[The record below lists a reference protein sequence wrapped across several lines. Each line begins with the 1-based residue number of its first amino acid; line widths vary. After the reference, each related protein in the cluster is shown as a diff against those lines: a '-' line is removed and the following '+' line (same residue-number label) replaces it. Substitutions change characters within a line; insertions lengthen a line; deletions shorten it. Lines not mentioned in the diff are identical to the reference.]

1 MKQLQRFEDYAR
13 PFVGAASPWPDLP
26 LPPTEREL
34 WWQDWISKDPPADL
48 WSALRRHFPQLLIAP
63 RSDAHLSEQYRRLV
77 LRGRRPT
84 DEDLEQAPSLMD
96 PEGLRLSIE
105 QQPCGA
111 VPVLDVVNRDDF
123 DLLLHC
129 LAYRC
134 EPVALPPSVHAQAID
149 GLIHW
154 GLIREVNRSTRCQ
167 LLILH
172 QAPYSSLSASCL
184 PVEMDQQRWLEA
196 SRSWRLEHELAHLA
210 CQRLLGEMRINLYD
224 ELIADAVGMLAALD
238 RFDAD
243 LFRQGLGL
251 STTGQLL
258 PGGRALTY
266 VGPLHPDDHSRAY
279 QSVLARA
286 HELEALLARG
296 LVPTEP
302 LSLLRCLGCQRLDQ
316 VLRPML

>member
-1 MKQLQRFEDYAR
+1 MEQCQRFEDYAR

-26 LPPTEREL
+26 RPPTEREL
-34 WWQDWISKDPPADL
+34 WWQNWIANDPPVDL
-48 WSALRRHFPQLLIAP
+48 WLELRQHCPQLLIAP
-63 RSDAHLSEQYRRLV
+63 RPDAHLSEQYSRLV

-84 DEDLEQAPSLMD
+84 DEDIEQAPSLVD
-96 PEGLRLSIE
+96 PEGLRLSIA

-111 VPVLDVVNRDDF
+111 VPVLDVVHRDDF
-123 DLLLHC
+123 DLLLRC

-134 EPVALPPSVHAQAID
+134 EPAAMPLSVHAQAID

-172 QAPYSSLSASCL
+172 QAPYSSLSLASL
-184 PVEMDQQRWLEA
+184 PVPLDQQRWIEA
-196 SRSWRLEHELAHLA
+196 SQRWRLEHELTHLA
-210 CQRLLGEMRINLYD
+210 CQCLLGEMRINLYD
-224 ELIADAVGMLAALD
+224 ELIADALGMLAALD
-238 RFDAD
+238 CFDAD

-251 STTGQLL
+251 SEEGVLQ
-258 PGGRALTY
+258 PGGRAQAY
-266 VGPLHPDDHSRAY
+266 VGALHPDDRSRAY

-296 LVPTEP
+296 LVPREAMP
-302 LSLLRCLGCQRLDQ
+302 LLRCLGRQRLDQ
-316 VLRPML
+316 PLRA

>member
-1 MKQLQRFEDYAR
+1 MEQCQRFEDYAR

-26 LPPTEREL
+26 RPPTEREL
-34 WWQDWISKDPPADL
+34 WWQNWIANDPPVDL
-48 WSALRRHFPQLLIAP
+48 WLALRQHCPQLLIAP
-63 RSDAHLSEQYRRLV
+63 RPDAHLSEQYRRLV

-84 DEDLEQAPSLMD
+84 DEDLEQAPSLVD
-96 PEGLRLSIE
+96 PEGLRLSIA

-111 VPVLDVVNRDDF
+111 VPVLDVVHRDDF
-123 DLLLHC
+123 DLLLRC

-134 EPVALPPSVHAQAID
+134 EPAAMPLSVHAQAID

-172 QAPYSSLSASCL
+172 RAPYSSLSASCL

-196 SRSWRLEHELAHLA
+196 SRSWRLEHELAHVA

-224 ELIADAVGMLAALD
+224 ELIADTFGMLAALD

-251 STTGQLL
+251 STAGQLL

-266 VGPLHPDDHSRAY
+266 VGPLHPDDHERAY
-279 QSVLARA
+279 QSVLERA
-286 HELEALLARG
+286 QELETLLERG
-296 LVPTEP
+296 MLPTEP
-302 LSLLRCLGCQRLDQ
+302 LALLRCLGRQRLDQ
-316 VLRPML
+316 ALRPML